1 MFTRLIDLSSDE
13 NNENFGYENSSI
25 FQTCCGGGPMS
36 IDLLVE
42 SGSNMKKMDSSRLIS
57 SNKES
62 DTYVYI
68 TLVGDEKY
76 KKMRTGKIDNNK
88 DPQWNR

>member
-1 MFTRLIDLSSDE
+1 MSNDE
-13 NNENFGYENSSI
+13 NNEDFG
-25 FQTCCGGGPMS
+25 FKTTTWS

-42 SGSNMKKMDSSRLIS
+42 SGSNMEKMENFS
-57 SNKES
+57 ES

-68 TLVGDEKY
+68 TLVGH
-76 KKMRTGKIDNNK
+76 KKCKKLRTGTINNNK